1 MPAERLSMRKMKEVL
16 RLYFGL
22 RLSKRQVARS
32 CNISPSTV
40 VEYIGRAELAGL
52 GWPLP
57 DDIDD
62 AALESLLFAE
72 ERAGRWLPRPE
83 PEYAVLHREL
93 RRKGVTLELLWQEY
107 KDRYPEGYEYSQFC
121 LRYRQWAKKL
131 DVTLRQQYRA
141 GEKLFVDFAGKTVE
155 VIDPHTGEITDCQ
168 IFVGVLGASNYT
180 YAEAVADQRLASWC
194 RCHVNMFEYFGGV
207 ADILIPDNL
216 KSGVDKVCRYEPDIN
231 PTYRDLAEH
240 YGTVVIPARAGKPRD
255 KAKVECGVL
264 VVTRWI
270 LAALRNRQFFSIGEL
285 NVAIR
290 QLLERLNNRQFK
302 KLPGSRRTLF
312 ESIDKP
318 ALNPLPHERYQ
329 YAEWKKAAVNI
340 DYHIEVEGHYYSVPY
355 QLVRSKVDVRMT
367 ADVVEVFFKSRRVA
381 LHQRSFSRGAFSTA
395 SEHRPAAHQKHLQWT
410 PSRILSWAQSV
421 GEHTGALIEHIL
433 MSKPHPEQG
442 YRSCLGILRL
452 GKKYT
457 PERLEQ
463 AAQRAVTVKAYSY
476 RSMKSILDNGLDRLP
491 ISDEQEVMPI
501 IQHDNIRGMSYYN

>member
-207 ADILIPDNL
+207 AETMNRRSIRPIINLLATTVRQSFPHADSNRKTRPRRSRRCRSPRGGFWRRFVTIPF
-216 KSGVDKVCRYEPDIN
+216 S
-231 PTYRDLAEH
+231 
-240 YGTVVIPARAGKPRD
+240 
-255 KAKVECGVL
+255 
-264 VVTRWI
+264 
-270 LAALRNRQFFSIGEL
+270 ALRS
-285 NVAIR
+285 
-290 QLLERLNNRQFK
+290 
-302 KLPGSRRTLF
+302 
-312 ESIDKP
+312 
-318 ALNPLPHERYQ
+318 
-329 YAEWKKAAVNI
+329 
-340 DYHIEVEGHYYSVPY
+340 
-355 QLVRSKVDVRMT
+355 
-367 ADVVEVFFKSRRVA
+367 
-381 LHQRSFSRGAFSTA
+381 
-395 SEHRPAAHQKHLQWT
+395 
-410 PSRILSWAQSV
+410 
-421 GEHTGALIEHIL
+421 
-433 MSKPHPEQG
+433 
-442 YRSCLGILRL
+442 
-452 GKKYT
+452 
-457 PERLEQ
+457 
-463 AAQRAVTVKAYSY
+463 
-476 RSMKSILDNGLDRLP
+476 
-491 ISDEQEVMPI
+491 
-501 IQHDNIRGMSYYN
+501 